1 MNNIKEAFKEL
12 PDRGNEALETNVSY
26 YKLFVFRFIA
36 KTSYGLLSILVLG
49 MISLLV
55 LFSLSFA
62 FAYAIGI
69 WIGNIALGF
78 VVMAFFYCLVM
89 CIAYLF
95 RKKMIERPLLKT
107 LSEVYFKAGEE
118 DEEK

>member
-12 PDRGNEALETNVSY
+12 PDRGNEVLETNVSY

-62 FAYAIGI
+62 FAYAIGA
-69 WIGNIALGF
+69 WIDNIALGF
-78 VVMAFFYCLVM
+78 VVMALFYCLVM

-95 RKKMIERPLLKT
+95 RKKMIERPLLRT